1 MEAEVFMALAPSAGR
16 LDEAALKR
24 VNAALRGPAGHWKKF
39 VLTLASEGRTPSLE
53 DAPRFVRFLGHELR
67 GWDDMRGQRVRQAR
81 SRPTSIRRTKAPI
94 RLASRRSFPLKL
106 FWLAFERHNVYCSE
120 RQGLCVRGVGLLWR
134 DDPPPGTSAVGQRS

>member
-1 MEAEVFMALAPSAGR
+1 MEAKVFMALAPSAGR

-39 VLTLASEGRTPSLE
+39 VLTLASE
-53 DAPRFVRFLGHELR
+53 
-67 GWDDMRGQRVRQAR
+67 GQRVRQAR

-134 DDPPPGTSAVGQRS
+134 DDPSPGTSAVGQRS